1 MTDKSKILNRIDPEW
16 PHRPLQLDAEGHFHF
31 ILGTKDEHDG
41 IKVYASN
48 PKVIES
54 LVQFDDFRPQQYYC
68 TRADGKKAKIE
79 SDELEE
85 YIDEVDSISAV
96 DGMLAY
102 DAIEIQG
109 ANGPLNVAEIIDF
122 D

>member
-1 MTDKSKILNRIDPEW
+1 MTDESALLDKIEPGW

-48 PKVIES
+48 PRVIES
-54 LVQFDDFRPQQYYC
+54 LVQYDEFRAEQFYC
-68 TRADGKKAKIE
+68 TRADDKKAKLDP
-79 SDELEE
+79 DELDEHF
-85 YIDEVDSISAV
+85 DEVDTINAV
-96 DGMLAY
+96 DGMLSY
-102 DAIEIQG
+102 DAVEIQG
-109 ANGPLNVAEIIDF
+109 ADGPLDVGDVIDF